1 MLNKNSLNMAVKY
14 PIGIQTF
21 EKLISE
27 GFVYVDKTE
36 YIQQLVSVPGFYF
49 LCRPRRFGKSLLLST
64 IRAFYEGQK
73 ELFKGLAISSY
84 GHDWV
89 PHPVMHFDLNAWQYI
104 DEASLEQQLN
114 KTFEYWEAQ
123 YGTEKQNRNFSER
136 FEYIIKRAHALT
148 GQKVVILVD
157 EYDKPLLDTAANPS
171 LQEYYRTLLKSVYG
185 NLKSMDAHIEFAM
198 LTGVTRFGKLSIF
211 SDLNN
216 LNDISMTPRYSAICG
231 ITLEEIHTYFSEGVK
246 ELAEKKNLNVEET
259 YIQLA
264 KYYDGYHFTEES
276 PDIYNPFSLL
286 NALYACNFGSYWFA
300 TGTPTFLIEMIK
312 RDKMPLRDFNRYE
325 VAPDQLL
332 SVTGSLDDPVPV
344 LYQAG
349 YLTIKGH
356 NEEFGIVRLGYPNL
370 EVERGFL
377 SNLFAYYTPEKR
389 SATFIQHFVTDLRQ
403 GNVDSFMVRLQSLF
417 SGYHYSQVDLGNL
430 ELHYRNVIYLVMK
443 LMGYYTDAEM
453 QTASGRIDLLVGTSD
468 YLYLFEFKLNHSAQ
482 QAMDQI
488 NHRDYLL
495 PFRADGRKILKIGAN
510 FDDGIRSIS
519 DWIVE

>member
-1 MLNKNSLNMAVKY
+1 
-14 PIGIQTF
+14 
-21 EKLISE
+21 
-27 GFVYVDKTE
+27 
-36 YIQQLVSVPGFYF
+36 
-49 LCRPRRFGKSLLLST
+49 
-64 IRAFYEGQK
+64 
-73 ELFKGLAISSY
+73 
-84 GHDWV
+84 
-89 PHPVMHFDLNAWQYI
+89 
-104 DEASLEQQLN
+104 
-114 KTFEYWEAQ
+114 
-123 YGTEKQNRNFSER
+123 
-136 FEYIIKRAHALT
+136 
-148 GQKVVILVD
+148 
-157 EYDKPLLDTAANPS
+157 
-171 LQEYYRTLLKSVYG
+171 
-185 NLKSMDAHIEFAM
+185 MDAHIEFAM

-264 KYYDGYHFTEES
+264 KYYDGYHFSEES

-300 TGTPTFLIEMIK
+300 T
-312 RDKMPLRDFNRYE
+312 
-325 VAPDQLL
+325 
-332 SVTGSLDDPVPV
+332 
-344 LYQAG
+344 YQAG

-356 NEEFGIVRLGYPNL
+356 NEEFGTVKLGYPNL